1 MLSRRGSSELKNIVL
16 VGFMGTGKT
25 TIATQVAT
33 RLKMKY
39 ISTDSLIEKREK
51 RTINEIFTDSG
62 EEYFRGVESDVVR
75 EVSEAQDMVIDTGG
89 GAVLNGENIVNFKSQ
104 GVVICLTA
112 DPEVIFERTKK
123 YKHRPL
129 LNVLDPKRKIRDLLA
144 KRECFYAKADHL
156 IDTGKLT
163 VRQVVEEIVNI
174 ATSDQRPATN
184 DTSGETLL

>member
-1 MLSRRGSSELKNIVL
+1 MKNIIF

-25 TIATQVAT
+25 TIATQVSN

-39 ISTDSLIEKREK
+39 VSTDSLIEKREK

-75 EVSEAQDMVIDTGG
+75 EISQSQNMVIDTGG
-89 GAVLNGENIVNFKSQ
+89 GAVLMEENIVNFKSS
-104 GVVICLTA
+104 GIVICLTA
-112 DPEVIFERTKK
+112 DPEIILERTKK

-129 LNVLDPKRKIRDLLA
+129 LNVEDPKRKITDLLS
-144 KRECFYAKADHL
+144 KRKDFYAKADHL

-163 VRQVVEEIVNI
+163 VRQAVEEIIRIV
-174 ATSDQRPATN
+174 TGSQVTE
-184 DTSGETLL
+184 SK

>member
-1 MLSRRGSSELKNIVL
+1 MKNVVL

-25 TIATQVAT
+25 TIATQVAN

-39 ISTDSLIEKREK
+39 VSTDSLIEKREK

-62 EEYFRGVESDVVR
+62 EDYFRGIESDVIR
-75 EVSEAQDMVIDTGG
+75 EVSAASGLVIDTGG
-89 GAVLNGENIVNFKSQ
+89 GAVLREENIANFKSQ

-112 DPEVIFERTKK
+112 DPETILERTKK

-129 LNVLDPKRKIRDLLA
+129 LNVMDPKRKIRDLLA
-144 KRECFYAKADHL
+144 KREGFYAKADHS

-163 VRQVVEEIVNI
+163 VRQAVEEIVSIVNGGQK
-174 ATSDQRPATN
+174 TE
-184 DTSGETLL
+184 GGK